1 MTLPHSGAPPILA
14 TVYRRIKGSPTET
27 AREFLGQVL
36 AVLPEGLITDVRVT
50 GTGGR
55 LVGKMLD
62 IPYENE
68 FKAIARAVG
77 ALHPE
82 VTTVFEMGGETSKF
96 IRLETDEISGRVGI
110 ADYGT
115 NGDCAAGTG
124 SFMDQQAS
132 RLLYDIEDVG
142 DIVRGAGKA
151 ASIAGRC
158 SVFAKSDMI
167 HAQQKGYQPPEV
179 LKGLCNAVV
188 RNYRG
193 TITKGKDIGDRVA
206 FIGGVAANKGAVA
219 ALREAFDMAEDQL
232 IVPAYYAWMGAIGS
246 ALTAADESAGVEMV
260 TIDPDRLQGGQS
272 AGFETS
278 DALSM
283 ERVILLRDRVKPYR
297 FPPEGQIDAYL
308 GVDVGSV
315 STNLVV
321 LDEDG
326 EVVKEIYVK
335 TDGRPVEVVN
345 KGLADI
351 WSEMGPRLNILG
363 VATTGSGRE
372 LIGELIGA
380 DTINDEITAHKTGA
394 TAIGRKL
401 IDRVPDTIFEIGG
414 QDSKFI
420 SLQDGVVVDFAMN
433 EACAAGTGSFLE
445 EQAEKLGINIIG
457 EFAELALSS
466 DAPVRL
472 GERCTVFMERDV
484 NSYLQRGA
492 DKKALVAGL
501 AFSIAYNYLNRLVGR
516 RHIGDTIY
524 FQGGTA
530 YNDSV
535 AAAFSMILDKD
546 IIVPPYNGVVGAI
559 GAALLAREKM
569 SATQTPSR
577 FRGWDLEQVDYTM
590 REFTCKGCS
599 NECDIRQFTIGEEK
613 TYWGDKCSDRYRKRA
628 KVDKEP
634 IIRDLVGFRD
644 ALFYSYVTEAED
656 TSTLLRSGT
665 DAPRG
670 TMGIPRAMYT
680 YDRLPFWATFF
691 KACGFDIMLSRE
703 TDKKIREMGIE
714 GSVAEPCFPIRVAHG
729 HVAELLEE
737 GADYV
742 FIPNHLN
749 EETDHPEIE
758 SHACPWGQTLPHV
771 IRLAPHFDAYSDRFF
786 APTLHFRRGPE
797 YMRQSLRVAMRAFSV
812 PARVVDEALN
822 EAYEAQAEFR
832 GRLMAAGADALA
844 TLEEDGE
851 LGIVLVG
858 RPYNIYDSG
867 VNMDIPAKLRR
878 YYGVNLIPID
888 FLPLW
893 GRETRDGDPQ
903 HVLELRA
910 QDPAG
915 GPGGVG
921 ASQSAHHLPDQLQV
935 RTRLV
940 HQALHRPGFTRPLL
954 GPAVRR
960 AHQRRRG
967 HDPLRGLSGQQG
979 VPTLV
984 GPRGQGETAGEGDL
998 DGHRDRHQERQ
1009 RQGQPGGGRVGP
1021 GRAPQAG
1028 GRLWRRDQPHGQGR
1042 CRLQDPGVVALSHA
1056 LRRLAH
1062 AGRRLP
1068 IDRFRHPGD
1077 AGRGLPHLGIGRQ
1090 VHLGRRV
1097 LSPTNSVGRLHEAR
1111 RRREA

>member
-1 MTLPHSGAPPILA
+1 MATLGIDIGCISVKIAVVGGPEDRGSFEALAEGSTLFHDPLFEGRVLPHPSAPPVLA
-14 TVYRRIKGSPTET
+14 TKYRRIKGSPTEA
-27 AREFLGQVL
+27 ARELLSQVL
-36 AVLPEGLITDVRVT
+36 AALPAGTVSAMAVT
-50 GTGGR
+50 GSGGR
-55 LVGKMLD
+55 LLGKLLEV
-62 IPYENE
+62 PYENE
-68 FKAIARAVG
+68 FKAIARAIG
-77 ALHPE
+77 ALHPD

-96 IRLETDEISGRVGI
+96 IRLETDLASGRVGI

-124 SFMDQQAS
+124 SFMDQQAN
-132 RLLYDIEDVG
+132 RLLYDIEEVG
-142 DIVRGAGKA
+142 DIVCGAGKA

-167 HAQQKGYQPPEV
+167 HAQQKGYRPPEV

-193 TITKGKDIGDRVA
+193 TITKGKEIGERVA

-219 ALREAFDMAEDQL
+219 ALREAFETDAEHL
-232 IVPAYYAWMGAIGS
+232 IVPAYYAWMGAIGC
-246 ALTAADESAGVEMV
+246 ALTVADEQAGRSLVD
-260 TIDPDRLQGGQS
+260 IDLSRLDGFQS
-272 AGFETS
+272 TDFPTS
-278 DALSM
+278 EPLSM

-297 FPPEGQIDAYL
+297 FPPEGKIGAYL

-321 LDEDG
+321 LDENG
-326 EVVKEIYVK
+326 ELVKEIYVK

-345 KGLADI
+345 KGLAEI
-351 WSEMGPRLNILG
+351 YEEMGDRLEIRG

-394 TAIGRKL
+394 TFIGRKL

-414 QDSKFI
+414 QDSKYI

-466 DAPVRL
+466 TAPIRL

-484 NSYLQRGA
+484 NAYLQRGA
-492 DKKALVAGL
+492 SKKDIVAGL
-501 AFSIAYNYLNRLVGR
+501 AYSIAYNYLNRLVGQ

-535 AAAFSMILDKD
+535 AAAFSMILGKE
-546 IIVPPYNGVVGAI
+546 IIVPPHNGVVGAI

-569 SATQTPSR
+569 SATDAPSR
-577 FRGWDLEQVDYTM
+577 FRGWDLEKVDYTV

-628 KVDKEP
+628 KVNREP
-634 IIRDLVGFRD
+634 IIRDLLEFRN
-644 ALFYSYVTEAED
+644 ALLFSYVTQTED
-656 TSTLLRSGT
+656 YTGLLRSGA
-665 DAPRG
+665 DAPLG
-670 TMGIPRAMYT
+670 TIGIPRAMYT
-680 YDRLPFWATFF
+680 YDRLPFWATLF
-691 KACGFDIMLSRE
+691 KVCGFDVVVSRQ
-703 TDKKIREMGIE
+703 TDKKIRTLGIDA
-714 GSVAEPCFPIRVAHG
+714 SVAEPCFPIRVAHG

-737 GADYV
+737 GVDRV
-742 FIPNHLN
+742 FIPNLIN

-771 IRLAPHFDAYSDRFF
+771 IRLAPRFEAYQDRFLT
-786 APTLHFRRGPE
+786 PTMHFRRGPD
-797 YMRQSLRVAMRAFSV
+797 YVRQTLRKVLKPLGVPTKTIDRAV
-812 PARVVDEALN
+812 K

-832 GRLMAAGADALA
+832 ARLLVAGAEALA
-844 TLEEDGE
+844 VLKEHDE

-867 VNMDIPAKLRR
+867 INMDIPAKLRR
-878 YYGVNLIPID
+878 YYGVNVIPLD

-893 GRETRDGDPQ
+893 GKDTREVTPNMFWNYGRKILQAAKIVAEHPNL
-903 HVLELRA
+903 HIIYMTNFKC
-910 QDPAG
+910 
-915 GPGGVG
+915 GPDSYVKHFIRG
-921 ASQSAHHLPDQLQV
+921 ASPDPFLVLQFDEH
-935 RTRLV
+935 TN
-940 HQALHRPGFTRPLL
+940 
-954 GPAVRR
+954 
-960 AHQRRRG
+960 
-967 HDPLRGLSGQQG
+967 
-979 VPTLV
+979 
-984 GPRGQGETAGEGDL
+984 
-998 DGHRDRHQERQ
+998 
-1009 RQGQPGGGRVGP
+1009 
-1021 GRAPQAG
+1021 
-1028 GRLWRRDQPHGQGR
+1028 
-1042 CRLQDPGVVALSHA
+1042 
-1056 LRRLAH
+1056 
-1062 AGRRLP
+1062 
-1068 IDRFRHPGD
+1068 D
-1077 AGRGLPHLGIGRQ
+1077 AGAMTRCEAYLDSKGFLRWWVREDRVRQ
-1090 VHLGRRV
+1090 PVRKG
-1097 LSPTNSVGRLHEAR
+1097 
-1111 RRREA
+1111 

>member
-1 MTLPHSGAPPILA
+1 MKIAVVGGPEDRESFRALAAGSTLFHDPANGDRVLPHPDAPPILA
-14 TVYRRIKGSPTET
+14 TAYRRIKGSPADA
-27 AREFLGQVL
+27 ARELLSQVL
-36 AVLPEGLITDVRVT
+36 SVLPEGTVTQVGVT

-55 LVGKMLD
+55 LVGALLD

-68 FKAIARAVG
+68 FKAIARAIG
-77 ALHPE
+77 ALHPD

-96 IRLETDEISGRVGI
+96 IHLETDEATGRVGI

-124 SFMDQQAS
+124 SFMDQQAN

-167 HAQQKGYQPPEV
+167 HAQQKGYRPPEV

-193 TITKGKDIGDRVA
+193 TITKGKEVGDRVA
-206 FIGGVAANKGAVA
+206 FIGGVAANMGAVS
-219 ALREAFDMAEDQL
+219 ALREAFERDDEQL
-232 IVPAYYAWMGAIGS
+232 VIPAYYAWMGAIGC
-246 ALTAADESAGVEMV
+246 ALTAGDERAGVEMV
-260 TIDPDRLQGGQS
+260 TIDPTRLTRAQ
-272 AGFETS
+272 AADFENAE
-278 DALSM
+278 ALSM
-283 ERVILLRDRVKPYR
+283 ERVILLRDRVKPYQ
-297 FPPEGQIDAYL
+297 FPLGNGRIGAYL

-321 LDEDG
+321 LDEVG

-345 KGLADI
+345 KGLSDI
-351 WSEMGPRLNILG
+351 WNEMGPRLNILG

-394 TAIGRKL
+394 TFIGRKL

-492 DKKALVAGL
+492 DKKDLVAGL
-501 AFSIAYNYLNRLVGR
+501 AYSIAFNYLNRLVGR
-516 RHIGDTIY
+516 RHVGETIY

-546 IIVPPYNGVVGAI
+546 IVVPPYNGVVGAI
-559 GAALLAREKM
+559 GVALLAREKM
-569 SATQTPSR
+569 AATQAPSR
-577 FRGWDLEQVDYTM
+577 FRGWDLEKVDYTI

-634 IIRDLVGFRD
+634 IIRDLVEFRN
-644 ALFYSYVTEAED
+644 ALMYSYVTEAED
-656 TSTLLRSGT
+656 TSTLLRTGT
-665 DAPRG
+665 GSPLG
-670 TMGIPRAMYT
+670 TIGIPRAMYT
-680 YDRLPFWATFF
+680 YERLPFWATFF
-691 KACGFDIMLSRE
+691 KACGFDVMLSRQ
-703 TDKKIREMGIE
+703 TDKKIRELGIE
-714 GSVAEPCFPIRVAHG
+714 GAVTEPCFPIRVAHG
-729 HVAELLEE
+729 HVAELIQE
-737 GADYV
+737 GADHI
-742 FIPNHLN
+742 FLPNLLN
-749 EETDHPEIE
+749 EETDHPQIE

-771 IRLAPHFDAYSDRFF
+771 IRLAPQFETDADRFL
-786 APTLHFRRGPE
+786 APTLHFRRGPDSVRE
-797 YMRQSLRVAMRAFSV
+797 VLRSALKPLGVR
-812 PARVVDEALN
+812 ARVVDEALN

-832 GRLMAAGADALA
+832 GRLIHAGADALA
-844 TLEEDGE
+844 TLTEHDE

-878 YYGVNLIPID
+878 YYGVNLIPFD

-893 GRETRDGDPQ
+893 GKDIRTVTPNMFWGYGRKILQ
-903 HVLELRA
+903 AA
-910 QDPAG
+910 Q
-915 GPGGVG
+915 
-921 ASQSAHHLPDQLQV
+921 
-935 RTRLV
+935 
-940 HQALHRPGFTRPLL
+940 
-954 GPAVRR
+954 
-960 AHQRRRG
+960 
-967 HDPLRGLSGQQG
+967 
-979 VPTLV
+979 
-984 GPRGQGETAGEGDL
+984 
-998 DGHRDRHQERQ
+998 
-1009 RQGQPGGGRVGP
+1009 
-1021 GRAPQAG
+1021 
-1028 GRLWRRDQPHGQGR
+1028 
-1042 CRLQDPGVVALSHA
+1042 VVAE
-1056 LRRLAH
+1056 
-1062 AGRRLP
+1062 
-1068 IDRFRHPGD
+1068 HPNLHVIYMTNFKCGPDSYVKHYMGAASPDPFLVLQFDEHTND
-1077 AGRGLPHLGIGRQ
+1077 AGAMTRCEAYLDSKGFLRWWAREDRARQ
-1090 VHLGRRV
+1090 PV
-1097 LSPTNSVGRLHEAR
+1097 TET
-1111 RRREA
+1111 

>member
-1 MTLPHSGAPPILA
+1 MATLGIDIGCISVKIAVVGGPEDRESFQALAAGSTLFHEAAGEGRVLPHPDAPPVLA
-14 TVYRRIKGSPTET
+14 TAYRRIKGSPTDA
-27 AREFLGQVL
+27 ARELLGQVL
-36 AVLPEGLITDVRVT
+36 AALPAGSITAVGVT

-55 LVGKMLD
+55 LLGKMLD

-68 FKAIARAVG
+68 FKAIARAIG
-77 ALHPE
+77 ALHPD

-96 IRLETDEISGRVGI
+96 IRLETDQASGRVGI

-124 SFMDQQAS
+124 SFMDQQAN

-142 DIVRGAGKA
+142 DIVGSAGKA

-193 TITKGKDIGDRVA
+193 TITKGKEIGERVA

-219 ALREAFDMAEDQL
+219 ALREAFETDADHL
-232 IVPAYYAWMGAIGS
+232 IIPAYYAWMGAIGS
-246 ALTAADESAGVEMV
+246 ALTAADEQAGVEMV
-260 TIDPDRLQGGQS
+260 TLDLSLLEPGQ
-272 AGFETS
+272 AADFQTS
-278 DALSM
+278 EALSM
-283 ERVILLRDRVKPYR
+283 DRVILLRDRVKPYQ
-297 FPPEGQIDAYL
+297 FPAEGKIGAYL

-321 LDEDG
+321 LDQNG
-326 EVVKEIYVK
+326 EMVKEIYVK

-351 WSEMGPRLNILG
+351 YNEMGDRLEILG

-394 TAIGRKL
+394 TFIGRKL

-445 EQAEKLGINIIG
+445 EQAEKLGIKIIG

-466 DAPVRL
+466 QAPVKL

-492 DKKALVAGL
+492 DKKDLVAGL
-501 AFSIAYNYLNRLVGR
+501 AYSIAYNYLNRLVGQ

-535 AAAFSMILDKD
+535 AAAFSMILGKE

-569 SATQTPSR
+569 SATEAPSR
-577 FRGWDLEQVDYTM
+577 FRGWDLEQVDYTV

-599 NECDIRQFTIGEEK
+599 NECDIRQFTIGDEK

-628 KVDKEP
+628 KVNKEP
-634 IIRDLVGFRD
+634 VIRDLVEFRN
-644 ALFYSYVTEAED
+644 ALFYSYITSAED
-656 TSTLLRSGT
+656 YTPLLRTGI
-665 DAPRG
+665 DAPLG
-670 TMGIPRAMYT
+670 SIGIPRAMYT
-680 YDRLPFWATFF
+680 YDRLPFWATLF
-691 KACGFDIMLSRE
+691 KTCGFDVVISRQ
-703 TDKKIREMGIE
+703 TDKKIRALGIDDA
-714 GSVAEPCFPIRVAHG
+714 VAEPCFPIRVAHG

-737 GADYV
+737 GVDRV
-742 FIPNHLN
+742 FIPNLLN
-749 EETDHPEIE
+749 EETDQPDIE

-771 IRLAPHFDAYSDRFF
+771 IRLAPRFEAYQDRFLT
-786 APTLHFRRGPE
+786 PTMHFRRGPE
-797 YMRQSLRVAMRAFSV
+797 YVKQTLRKTLKPLGV
-812 PARVVDEALN
+812 PTKTIDQAVK
-822 EAYEAQAEFR
+822 EAYEAQTEFR
-832 GRLMAAGADALA
+832 ARLMSAGAEALA
-844 TLEEDGE
+844 TLEEQDE

-858 RPYNIYDSG
+858 RPYNIYDAG

-878 YYGVNLIPID
+878 YYGVNLIPLD

-893 GRETRDGDPQ
+893 GKDTRQVTPNMFWNYG
-903 HVLELRA
+903 RKI
-910 QDPAG
+910 
-915 GPGGVG
+915 
-921 ASQSAHHLPDQLQV
+921 LQ
-935 RTRLV
+935 
-940 HQALHRPGFTRPLL
+940 A
-954 GPAVRR
+954 AK
-960 AHQRRRG
+960 
-967 HDPLRGLSGQQG
+967 
-979 VPTLV
+979 
-984 GPRGQGETAGEGDL
+984 
-998 DGHRDRHQERQ
+998 
-1009 RQGQPGGGRVGP
+1009 
-1021 GRAPQAG
+1021 
-1028 GRLWRRDQPHGQGR
+1028 
-1042 CRLQDPGVVALSHA
+1042 VVAE
-1056 LRRLAH
+1056 
-1062 AGRRLP
+1062 
-1068 IDRFRHPGD
+1068 HPNLHIIYMTNFKCGPDSYVKHFMRGVSPDPFLVLQFDEHTND
-1077 AGRGLPHLGIGRQ
+1077 AGAMTRC
-1090 VHLGRRV
+1090 
-1097 LSPTNSVGRLHEAR
+1097 EAYLDSKGFLR
-1111 RRREA
+1111 WWVRDDKAKQPVREG